1 MMSDRDQT
9 ADEPTVDRPAGG
21 RQSDDSV
28 DAEADERARDDDA
41 VPFSVDEDA
50 WQRSE
55 DEALADRRISS
66 VEAGRRKGGVMGA
79 AMAGAMLAIQ
89 EIYEGPKKDD
99 MVAVS
104 ESPDEPGDID
114 KDGILVQVGD
124 VDVQAKLPD
133 AVASDP

>member
-1 MMSDRDQT
+1 MTDRDQN
-9 ADEPTVDRPAGG
+9 AEEPTVDRRAGG
-21 RQSDDSV
+21 PQLDDSI

-55 DEALADRRISS
+55 DEALAERRLSS

-114 KDGILVQVGD
+114 TDGILVQVGD
-124 VDVQAKLPD
+124 VDVHSQPPD
-133 AVASDP
+133 RV

>member
-1 MMSDRDQT
+1 MSDRDHA
-9 ADEPTVDRPAGG
+9 ADEPTVDRRVGG
-21 RQSDDSV
+21 AQPGDV
-28 DAEADERARDDDA
+28 IDAEADERARDDDA

-55 DEALADRRISS
+55 DEALAERRISS

-124 VDVQAKLPD
+124 VDVHAKLPD
-133 AVASDP
+133 A

>member
-1 MMSDRDQT
+1 MSDRHQGTDDT
-9 ADEPTVDRPAGG
+9 DLDDTVD
-21 RQSDDSV
+21 V
-28 DAEADERARDDDA
+28 EADARAQEDDA
-41 VPFSVDEDA
+41 VEFDVDESE

-55 DEALADRRISS
+55 DEALAQRRVSS
-66 VEAGRRKGGVMGA
+66 IDAGRRKGGVMGA

-124 VDVQAKLPD
+124 VDVEAKLPD
-133 AVASDP
+133 

>member
-1 MMSDRDQT
+1 MNHRDQT
-9 ADEPTVDRPAGG
+9 G
-21 RQSDDSV
+21 
-28 DAEADERARDDDA
+28 DDDA

-55 DEALADRRISS
+55 DEALADRRVSMID
-66 VEAGRRKGGVMGA
+66 AGRRKGGVMGA

-114 KDGILVQVGD
+114 RDGILVQVGD
-124 VDVQAKLPD
+124 VDVRAKLPGD
-133 AVASDP
+133 DSDLP